1 MLNKKI
7 TKRCNKYYFRN
18 KKAIIVILLIIIL
31 IGFII
36 HMCLLL
42 SNHYISIIS
51 LACDIII
58 TITSILGAIGIVS
71 SLHKDRALEEA
82 QFIVNLSNSF
92 VQNPDYYIVYDFW
105 NKYHDKKAFKNMSKK
120 DKKKLPQIISLT
132 YKYLDFFE
140 PLYFLVEKNII
151 EISTVDELFE
161 YRFCMIVNNW
171 GVQHYVLNP
180 RNKRY
185 LEEGYYD
192 NIIRLYMHI
201 RKYRYSDKGL
211 KYSFGLIH
219 MPIEDNDLWEYAI
232 KCKRFKNI
240 E

>member
-1 MLNKKI
+1 
-7 TKRCNKYYFRN
+7 
-18 KKAIIVILLIIIL
+18 
-31 IGFII
+31 
-36 HMCLLL
+36 MCLLL

-201 RKYRYSDKGL
+201 RKYRCSDKSL